1 MLHAHTEFACRLA
14 ALLGLLCPL
23 LGSAA
28 TTVGLPQPR
37 LVPGGIAVIAVGPS
51 SAAAPEVF
59 QDGHRVLVVDADS
72 QWQAIVGLPLSLEPG
87 EQFVEVRRGGSDKEK
102 RSLVIESKPYATQ
115 ALTVEPKHVD
125 LSKKD
130 LARYNKESKRLAE
143 LFSSFTAK
151 PPPTLAFGAPVDGL
165 RSSSFGLRRV
175 FNGQSR
181 NPHTGM
187 DIAAATGTPVA
198 AAAAGIVIEAS
209 NYFFNGNTVII
220 DHGQGLISLYCHLS
234 RINVS
239 AGQHMSQGQNLGLV
253 GATGRVTGPHLHFSV
268 MLNHAWVDPELFLPA
283 ASNTE

>member
-1 MLHAHTEFACRLA
+1 MSYVGRQFTRRLA
-14 ALLGLLCPL
+14 TLLGLLCPL

-28 TTVGLPQPR
+28 ITTGLPQPR
-37 LVPGGIAVIAVGPS
+37 LVPGGIAVITVGPS
-51 SAAAPEVF
+51 SGAAPEVF
-59 QDGHRVLVVDADS
+59 HDGHQVLVVDADS

-87 EQFVEVRRGGSDKEK
+87 EQFVEVHRAGGDKEK
-102 RSLVIESKPYATQ
+102 RSLIIESKLYATQ
-115 ALTVEPKHVD
+115 TLTVEPKHVD

-130 LARYNKESKRLAE
+130 LARYNKESKRLAA
-143 LFSSFTAK
+143 LFNIFTAN
-151 PPPTLAFGAPVDGL
+151 PPSNLAFGAPVNGL

-187 DIAAATGTPVA
+187 DIAAATGTPVS
-198 AAAAGIVIEAS
+198 AAAAGTIIEAN
-209 NYFFNGNTVII
+209 NYFFNGNTVIV

-234 RINVS
+234 RIKVS
-239 AGQHMSQGQNLGLV
+239 LGQHVTPGQTLGMV

-283 ASNTE
+283 VSNSE